1 MVKNL
6 FRRLRGA
13 LGNAAVWAGTW
24 FLAAF
29 PLHVMYWV
37 LGVRTGPFWES
48 ALGMMLTYAGG
59 GFLAGALF
67 SVYLGIAGRN
77 QRLAE
82 LKAGRIGIGSA
93 LTVGVIMPGMFWY
106 FGNPQIDV
114 LSGIIISS
122 TIGLFAGGTAL
133 AQVKIAQ
140 RALQA
145 GDGVDREL
153 ESASEQLLPTSD

>member
-1 MVKNL
+1 MMKNFL
-6 FRRLRGA
+6 RKLRGT
-13 LGNAAVWAGTW
+13 LGNAAAWAATW

-48 ALGMMLTYAGG
+48 ALGVMLNYGG
-59 GFLAGALF
+59 VGFLAGGLF
-67 SVYLGIAGRN
+67 SVYLGIAGRK

-82 LKAGRIGIGSA
+82 LKAGRVALGSL
-93 LTVGVIMPGMFWY
+93 LTVGVIIPGMFWY

-140 RALQA
+140 GALRA
-145 GDGVDREL
+145 GDGDLDEL
-153 ESASEQLLPTSD
+153 GPGSEQLLPTSD